1 MPQALCRD
9 ARTVPAGGAVEM
21 EVAHQLRELARQES
35 GLEQY
40 AIAQFAAAMEV
51 RAEHIW
57 HTAVTAACPQQ
68 CSATFIQF
76 TSAP

>member
-1 MPQALCRD
+1 MSPVSGVPQALCRD

-51 RAEHIW
+51 RAE
-57 HTAVTAACPQQ
+57 Q
-68 CSATFIQF
+68 TFR
-76 TSAP
+76 